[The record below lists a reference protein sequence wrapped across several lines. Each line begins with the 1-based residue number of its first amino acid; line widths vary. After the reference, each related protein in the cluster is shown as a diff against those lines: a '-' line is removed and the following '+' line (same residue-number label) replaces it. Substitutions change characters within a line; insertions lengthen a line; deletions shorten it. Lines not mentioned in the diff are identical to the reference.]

1 VVEASGGSCDRAWTW
16 SLVLSLAS
24 ALVLVTRWEEKRTA
38 ELVAN
43 WLVIPK
49 DG

>member
-1 VVEASGGSCDRAWTW
+1 M
-16 SLVLSLAS
+16 LSLAS
-24 ALVLVTRWEEKRTA
+24 ALVLVTCLEEKRTA